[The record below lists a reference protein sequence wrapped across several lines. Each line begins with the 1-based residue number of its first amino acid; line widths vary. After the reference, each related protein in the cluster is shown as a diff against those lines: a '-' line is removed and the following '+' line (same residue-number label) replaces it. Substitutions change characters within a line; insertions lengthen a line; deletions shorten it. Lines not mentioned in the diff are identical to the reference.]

1 MWYIDEHIF
10 LLISMFVFYCLQK
23 KDDDK
28 IGDDIDDPS
37 AYR

>member
-1 MWYIDEHIF
+1 
-10 LLISMFVFYCLQK
+10 MFVFYCLQK